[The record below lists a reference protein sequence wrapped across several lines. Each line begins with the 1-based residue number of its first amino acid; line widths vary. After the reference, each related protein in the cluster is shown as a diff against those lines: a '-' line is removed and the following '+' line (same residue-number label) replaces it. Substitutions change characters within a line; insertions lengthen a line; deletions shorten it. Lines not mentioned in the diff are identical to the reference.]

1 LFEEAPQ
8 SYTGISE
15 VQITNPGSG
24 YVVAPTVTISG
35 DGVGATAE
43 AVIVNG
49 RIQSINMT
57 NRGTDYTRAIITIT
71 GGSGYGAEAVAVIDG
86 RTGTLR
92 TIYYDTLAQRQIINA
107 NAGTIDYNNGIITIN
122 DIRFISVDST
132 DGLIRLNIEAEKGII
147 QSTRDTIITI
157 DVDDPTSISTTLE
170 KKNTA

>member
-1 LFEEAPQ
+1 
-8 SYTGISE
+8 
-15 VQITNPGSG
+15 
-24 YVVAPTVTISG
+24 
-35 DGVGATAE
+35 
-43 AVIVNG
+43 
-49 RIQSINMT
+49 MT

-170 KKNTA
+170 KKNNT